1 MVARFS
7 PLVLPL
13 AGEAAKVVPAA
24 AAGLRLA
31 FATMGDARQHGFWS
45 GTPKAMAEALTR
57 AGHQLSYIGPITHP
71 AERPLRALAHLL
83 RPLGLTLPA
92 PYHMKG
98 MTRAYGRQAAR
109 AIAALTPPPDWAL
122 AVAGSAF
129 AGALPPGLRLA
140 YISDA
145 TFRLIANYHPHYRQ
159 LPRRAAAVADALEAA
174 ALARA
179 DLVFYP
185 SDWAAHSAMRDY
197 GVAPGKIRVIPW
209 GANLASAAPH
219 LPPPGPRGKGPI
231 RLLFVGVS
239 WAEKGAAI
247 AVETLAALQ
256 AQGLAAE
263 LTICGCTPPAPLA
276 APGLTIIPFLRK
288 SIAAEAAR
296 LEALYRAA
304 DFFILPTR
312 ADCFGIVFCEAAA
325 YGLPSLA
332 PATGGVPSAIAQGES
347 GILLPEGARGA
358 VYAKAIAALWADPA
372 AYAALRAKARARYEA
387 VLNWDAWAAAVTAAL
402 RGSGG

>member
-1 MVARFS
+1 MVTRLS
-7 PLVLPL
+7 PPAL
-13 AGEAAKVVPAA
+13 EAAPPRPET
-24 AAGLRLA
+24 GLHLA
-31 FATMGDARQHGFWS
+31 FATMGDARQHGLWS

-71 AERPLRALAHLL
+71 ADRPLRALARLM
-83 RPLGLTLPA
+83 RPFGLSLPA

-98 MTRAYGRQAAR
+98 MTRAYGRQAAQ
-109 AIAALTPPPDWAL
+109 ALTALSPPPDWAL

-129 AGALPPGLRLA
+129 AGALPTPLRLA

-145 TFRLIANYHPHYRQ
+145 TFRLIAGYHPHYRQ

-179 DLVFYP
+179 ELIFYP

-197 GVAPGKIRVIPW
+197 GVAPSKIRVIPW
-209 GANLASAAPH
+209 GANLAPPAP
-219 LPPPGPRGKGPI
+219 PAPGPRPEGPL
-231 RLLFVGVS
+231 RLLFVGVN

-256 AQGLAAE
+256 AQGLAAT
-263 LTICGCTPPAPLA
+263 LTICGCTPPTPLA
-276 APGLTIIPFLRK
+276 MPGLTIIPFLRK
-288 SIAAEAAR
+288 SVPEEAAE
-296 LEALYRAA
+296 LETLYRSA
-304 DFFILPTR
+304 DFFLLPTR

-332 PATGGVPSAIAQGES
+332 PATGGVPSAVAAEEN
-347 GILLPEGARGA
+347 GILLPEGAGGGA
-358 VYAKAIAALWADPA
+358 YAAAIAALWADPA
-372 AYAALRAKARARYEA
+372 AYAALRAKARARYER
-387 VLNWDAWAAAVTAAL
+387 VLNWDAWAASLSAAL
-402 RGSGG
+402 RGAG

>member
-1 MVARFS
+1 MVTHFS
-7 PLVLPL
+7 PPVSPL
-13 AGEAAKVVPAA
+13 AGEAAKALPG
-24 AAGLRLA
+24 AGLHLA
-31 FATMGDARQHGFWS
+31 FATMGDARQHSLWS

-71 AERPLRALAHLL
+71 AERPLRALSRLV
-83 RPLGLTLPA
+83 RPLGLALPA

-98 MTRAYGRQAAR
+98 MTRAYGRQAAQ
-109 AIAALTPPPDWAL
+109 AIAALSPPPDWVL

-145 TFRLIANYHPHYRQ
+145 TFRLIAGYHPHYRQ
-159 LPRRAAAVADALEAA
+159 LPRQAA
-174 ALARA
+174 ALADSLEAASIARA
-179 DLVFYP
+179 DLIFYP
-185 SDWAAHSAMRDY
+185 SDWAASSAIRDY
-197 GVAPGKIRVIPW
+197 GAAPGKIRVIPW
-209 GANLASAAPH
+209 GANLAPPAP
-219 LPPPGPRGKGPI
+219 PPPGPQGKGPI
-231 RLLFVGVS
+231 RLLFVGVN

-247 AVETLAALQ
+247 AVETLTALQ

-263 LTICGCTPPAPLA
+263 LTICGCTPPAPLT

-296 LEALYRAA
+296 LEALYRTA

-332 PATGGVPSAIAQGES
+332 PATGGVPSAVAPGEN
-347 GILLPEGARGA
+347 GILLPEGARGDA
-358 VYAKAIAALWADPA
+358 YAAAIAALWANPA
-372 AYAALRAKARARYEA
+372 AYAALRAKARARYER
-387 VLNWDAWAAAVTAAL
+387 VLNWQAWAAAVTAAL
-402 RGSGG
+402 RGAGE